1 MLFVALDPSEQ
12 IREQLPLG
20 WNSPL
25 GGDRF
30 KITSKVLRGDPR
42 RRVGDPGQITCCS
55 GCRLTTSESVESSTS
70 GCSSSDMG
78 PDDIATLT
86 FLAASALAATAV
98 LIH

>member
-1 MLFVALDPSEQ
+1 MLFDALDPSEQ
-12 IREQLPLG
+12 IREQLPIG

-55 GCRLTTSESVESSTS
+55 GWSTDNL
-70 GCSSSDMG
+70 GKR
-78 PDDIATLT
+78 
-86 FLAASALAATAV
+86 
-98 LIH
+98 